1 MRALT
6 LLGYL
11 VALSACK
18 GASEN
23 DKNANANSLAA
34 GTTPEVKAQ
43 TETPKRDAN
52 KSEVKKSVR
61 PERIVWN
68 CTYDGGDLFSLV
80 ISEIDYN
87 SSEKIPG
94 RIAAAK
100 YQIKGKNPWGVGT
113 SGSADISI
121 GRGWVDYQLISY
133 AGEYIAFEFPEMSN
147 KIDTNVGDGGDLKC
161 EKVLN

>member
-6 LLGYL
+6 MLGYL
-11 VALSACK
+11 VALSACN

-34 GTTPEVKAQ
+34 GTIPEVKAQ

-61 PERIVWN
+61 PEKIVWN

-87 SSEKIPG
+87 PSEKIPG
-94 RIAAAK
+94 RTAAAK
-100 YQIKGKNPWGVGT
+100 YQIKGKNPLGVAS
-113 SGSADISI
+113 SGNVDIGI
-121 GRGWVDYQLISY
+121 GGGWVGYQLISDG
-133 AGEYIAFEFPEMSN
+133 GEYIAFEFPEMSN